1 VIARGGGA
9 QLAWWQA
16 LAALG
21 LLFFVLAP
29 FVWIALVSLTPTRE
43 LFGQGLRYLPP
54 FLTLENYANVFR
66 FVSFTRAFVNS
77 ALVAVA
83 TTVVAISLSISAGY
97 AFARYRFRGR
107 TLLLVALLLIYML
120 PGIVLLVP
128 LLVILRAA
136 GLLNTYAGRVLAEST
151 HAIPFAVW
159 LLTNYFASLPRDLE
173 DAALIDGCSRVGAMV
188 RVTLP
193 LAVPGIV
200 AAGLFVFIASW
211 NNFLFAF
218 MFTSGESVRTLPVLL
233 RQFAFSEATIDTG
246 MMMAGTVMTALPV
259 ALAFLFLQ
267 RYLVGGLS
275 AGAVKG

>member
-1 VIARGGGA
+1 VIARGA
-9 QLAWWQA
+9 RPRLALWQA
-16 LAALG
+16 LAALA
-21 LLFFVLAP
+21 LLVFVLAP
-29 FVWIALVSLTPTRE
+29 FAWIAVVSLTPPRE
-43 LFGQGLRYLPP
+43 LFGQGMRYLPTSP
-54 FLTLENYANVFR
+54 TLENYANVFR
-66 FVSFTRAFVNS
+66 FVSFNRAFVNS
-77 ALVAVA
+77 ALVAAA
-83 TTVVAISLSISAGY
+83 TTVVAIALSVSAGY

-120 PGIVLLVP
+120 PGILLLVP
-128 LLVILRAA
+128 LLVILRTT
-136 GLLNTYAGRVLAEST
+136 GLLNTYAGLVLAEST

-173 DAALIDGCSRVGAMV
+173 DAALIDGCSRVGAML

-246 MMMAGTVMTALPV
+246 MMMSGTIMTALPV
-259 ALAFLFLQ
+259 ALAFLFFQ